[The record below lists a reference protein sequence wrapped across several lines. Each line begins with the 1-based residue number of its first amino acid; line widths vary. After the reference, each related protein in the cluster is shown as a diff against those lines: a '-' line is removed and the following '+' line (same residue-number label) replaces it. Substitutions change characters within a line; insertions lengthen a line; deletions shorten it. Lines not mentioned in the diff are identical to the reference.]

1 MRGNRPVYVHF
12 ADDKLKDAF
21 ATLEKE
27 DPTLYK
33 FLNQAIDNLKANP
46 LCGIHIPKKTYT

>member
-1 MRGNRPVYVHF
+1 MRGNRPIYVHF

-21 ATLEKE
+21 AALEKE